1 MEPVIPIIGFFA
13 VLAFALAITSCAQ
26 TRRRRVVGAVVAF
39 GWSCLMFMAASTVE
53 SFNLNIWYSSA
64 ADGLLESSVVAIEA
78 GQADRV
84 ATELS
89 AMREKLAGTYEH
101 RGNFNELA
109 AATAKRIRSATETG
123 DTSRKR
129 PRPDEMPSQ

>member
-13 VLAFALAITSCAQ
+13 VLAFALAITACAQ
-26 TRRRRVVGAVVAF
+26 TRRRRIVGAVVAF
-39 GWSCLMFMAASTVE
+39 GWSCLMFTAASMVE

-64 ADGLLESSVVAIEA
+64 ADGLLESSVDAIEA

-84 ATELS
+84 STELS
-89 AMREKLAGTYEH
+89 AMREKLVVTYEH

-109 AATAKRIRSATETG
+109 AATAKRIRFATETR
-123 DTSRKR
+123 DPSRKR